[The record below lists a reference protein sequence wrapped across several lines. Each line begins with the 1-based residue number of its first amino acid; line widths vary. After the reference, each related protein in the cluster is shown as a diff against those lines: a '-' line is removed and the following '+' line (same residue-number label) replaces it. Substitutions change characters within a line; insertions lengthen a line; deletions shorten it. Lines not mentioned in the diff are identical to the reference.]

1 MHLETRISTETTHH
15 MNVHPTQTRFMNVK
29 RFSYLFGLLV
39 CLFASLHI
47 NAQGLGFTPTPEQ
60 IEKFKQMSPAEQE
73 ALARSMGINLDDF
86 QSLLGNGK
94 NAAATPKGESV
105 SGKRDR
111 DSLLKSVKQGESEVE
126 KTALLGVD
134 ELSLEEDKEKD
145 TINEKLELFGYDI
158 FQFGADTFSPS
169 VDIPI
174 PSDYVLGPGD
184 TINVQLYGKENTTH
198 SLTVDRD
205 GQVMFPNIGPVSLA
219 GLSYSKGTAKIE
231 EIVSQQMI
239 GVKSSVTMGTLR
251 TVRVFVLGE
260 ANVPGSYVVGSL
272 STMTNA
278 IFASG
283 GITKIGS
290 LRNIQLKRQGK
301 IVTTLDLYDLLLH
314 GDTSKDARLLP
325 GDVIFVP
332 PIGKTVGV
340 AGEVKRPAIYE
351 LLKEKS
357 VADVISLAGGLLP
370 TAFVPASRIERILQ
384 DSGEKTLVN
393 LDLSTNSGRSFKVRD
408 ADVVQIFSTLE
419 TMRDIVKLEG
429 HVKRPGGFAWRP
441 NMRFTD
447 IVSNVDDLLANPDI
461 EIGIIQREEKSTRK
475 VHVLTFSPKMA
486 FANPNSQANIKLESR
501 DTVTLFDYETD
512 RSELLEPLMERLE
525 TQASINLRQQ
535 IMEVSGSVRFPG
547 KYPLAKDMDAKQAIN
562 LAGGLTESAL
572 GTAAEITRY
581 DLNEQRT
588 TVVMHISLDMQLDN
602 PVLMAGD
609 TLRIKQIPLWQKK
622 ESISL
627 LGEVVHPGNYTILP
641 GETIMD
647 VLHRAG
653 GLTPHAYPE
662 GAVFS
667 REELRQLEAERLEDL
682 RDKIESD
689 IAAVSLQEG
698 KVSDEKS
705 EQILENLN
713 QVKALGR
720 MVIDLPAIMSHP
732 NELDF
737 QMVDG
742 DSLEVPR
749 YKPSVT
755 VVGEVQFPTS
765 HFYDKRLTVDDYVDR
780 SGGTKYN
787 ADKKRI
793 YVVKANGRV
802 FLPSNSAWFKNRS
815 QAIDP
820 GDTII
825 VPLDTDRVDR
835 LTVWSSV
842 TQIMYQA
849 ALGIAAIGKL

>member
-1 MHLETRISTETTHH
+1 
-15 MNVHPTQTRFMNVK
+15 
-29 RFSYLFGLLV
+29 
-39 CLFASLHI
+39 
-47 NAQGLGFTPTPEQ
+47 
-60 IEKFKQMSPAEQE
+60 
-73 ALARSMGINLDDF
+73 
-86 QSLLGNGK
+86 
-94 NAAATPKGESV
+94 
-105 SGKRDR
+105 
-111 DSLLKSVKQGESEVE
+111 
-126 KTALLGVD
+126 
-134 ELSLEEDKEKD
+134 
-145 TINEKLELFGYDI
+145 
-158 FQFGADTFSPS
+158 
-169 VDIPI
+169 
-174 PSDYVLGPGD
+174 
-184 TINVQLYGKENTTH
+184 
-198 SLTVDRD
+198 
-205 GQVMFPNIGPVSLA
+205 
-219 GLSYSKGTAKIE
+219 
-231 EIVSQQMI
+231 
-239 GVKSSVTMGTLR
+239 
-251 TVRVFVLGE
+251 
-260 ANVPGSYVVGSL
+260 
-272 STMTNA
+272 
-278 IFASG
+278 
-283 GITKIGS
+283 
-290 LRNIQLKRQGK
+290 
-301 IVTTLDLYDLLLH
+301 
-314 GDTSKDARLLP
+314 
-325 GDVIFVP
+325 
-332 PIGKTVGV
+332 
-340 AGEVKRPAIYE
+340 
-351 LLKEKS
+351 
-357 VADVISLAGGLLP
+357 
-370 TAFVPASRIERILQ
+370 
-384 DSGEKTLVN
+384 
-393 LDLSTNSGRSFKVRD
+393 
-408 ADVVQIFSTLE
+408 
-419 TMRDIVKLEG
+419 
-429 HVKRPGGFAWRP
+429 
-441 NMRFTD
+441 
-447 IVSNVDDLLANPDI
+447 
-461 EIGIIQREEKSTRK
+461 
-475 VHVLTFSPKMA
+475 
-486 FANPNSQANIKLESR
+486 
-501 DTVTLFDYETD
+501 
-512 RSELLEPLMERLE
+512 
-525 TQASINLRQQ
+525 
-535 IMEVSGSVRFPG
+535 
-547 KYPLAKDMDAKQAIN
+547 
-562 LAGGLTESAL
+562 
-572 GTAAEITRY
+572 
-581 DLNEQRT
+581 
-588 TVVMHISLDMQLDN
+588 
-602 PVLMAGD
+602 MAGD

-698 KVSDEKS
+698 KVSNEKS

-737 QMVDG
+737 QMVGG
-742 DSLEVPR
+742 DTLEVPR